1 MTTKRTLREI
11 HREHLDAARG
21 LRRIWKQS
29 LEQDG
34 LTADAEIRDLR
45 IDAISYSHYW
55 LNAATEARRQIAH
68 QRQYSNNPNPVNAF
82 RFVTPFF
89 QEYGR

>member
-1 MTTKRTLREI
+1 MKRTLREI
-11 HREHLDAARG
+11 HREHLGAARG
-21 LRRIWKQS
+21 LRYIWKQS

-45 IDAISYSHYW
+45 IGAISTSHYW

-68 QRQYSNNPNPVNAF
+68 QRQYGNNPNPVNVF
-82 RFVTPFF
+82 RFVTSSF
-89 QEYGR
+89 QEYSR